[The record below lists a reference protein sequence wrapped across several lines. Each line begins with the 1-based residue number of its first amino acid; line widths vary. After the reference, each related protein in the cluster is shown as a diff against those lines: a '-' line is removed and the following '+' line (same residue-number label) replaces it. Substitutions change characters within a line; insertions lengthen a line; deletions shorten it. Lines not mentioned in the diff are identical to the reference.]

1 MRGMV
6 YFAIVI
12 VTKIVFSEYNLAF
25 FLIFI
30 SFNFVMIKIG

>member
-6 YFAIVI
+6 YFVIVI
-12 VTKIVFSEYNLAF
+12 VMKIVFSEYNLVF